1 MNYFYN
7 KTIWITGASSG
18 IGEALAIEL
27 SKLDANLILTARRK
41 EELERVKKA
50 CGNKNVT
57 IFPCDLEQINEIDDL
72 SRKVQSEFPEID
84 ILINNAGVSA
94 WSSVVETDYDVYER
108 VMKLNYLSIV
118 KLTKSILPNMIKRK
132 SGQIV
137 TNTSLLGIL
146 AIKNR
151 SVYAASKH
159 AMHGFMNVLRAEMYE
174 HNIKVNTVAPG
185 LVDTEVGIKA
195 LTENGLPYG
204 KNDRGHATKG
214 MSAKD
219 AANMIIQAMKKNRR
233 EEYIIPQF
241 SISKI
246 AIYLNRFL
254 PGIASI
260 WSRNYNEVEDN

>member
-41 EELERVKKA
+41 EELERVKQA
-50 CGNKNVT
+50 CGNKNVV
-57 IFPCDLEQINEIDDL
+57 IFPFDLEHIDNIDEL
-72 SRKVQSEFPEID
+72 SQRVQSEFPEID

-94 WSSVVETDYDVYER
+94 FSSVIDTDYDVYER

-118 KLTKSILPNMIKRK
+118 KLIKSVLPNMMKRK
-132 SGQIV
+132 AGQIV

-159 AMHGFMNVLRAEMYE
+159 AMHGFMNVLRAEMYGY
-174 HNIKVNTVAPG
+174 NIKVNIVAPG
-185 LVDTEVGIKA
+185 LVDTQVGVKA
-195 LTENGLPYG
+195 LTKNGLPYG

-219 AANMIIQAMKKNRR
+219 AAVMIIEAMKRNKR
-233 EEYIIPQF
+233 EKYIIPQF

-254 PGIASI
+254 PGVASV
-260 WSRNYNEVEDN
+260 WSRNYNEQEDN